1 MQMRLI
7 VNSKQASLPKSA
19 VALGQAPGKSTA
31 LQGLT
36 ALVDRTR
43 LSQVHSLSGPYQTAE
58 AGILQHTDQK
68 AAYVIG
74 VLQCQ
79 RGIGQSPCNLG

>member
-7 VNSKQASLPKSA
+7 VNSNQDPPAKSA
-19 VALGQAPGKSTA
+19 TPREQAPGKCAA
-31 LQGLT
+31 LQGF
-36 ALVDRTR
+36 TR
-43 LSQVHSLSGPYQTAE
+43 LVNRTGLSQARLLPGPYQTAE
-58 AGILQHTDQK
+58 AGILEHTDQK

-79 RGIGQSPCNLG
+79 RGIGQSPCEFG